1 MKLKLFRSTEFAE
14 SSLFVPF
21 KQRMSAHPA
30 WVSLLA
36 SLWLATACNAALWQ
50 ELVRVSE
57 LNQTSPLWSA
67 VRLVVIMAASL
78 FAVFS
83 ILSSRRLLKPLIT
96 LLFIVAALCCHLML
110 NAHQV
115 IDSGLITRAF
125 NKNPLSVA
133 SFMSWQ
139 LWATLFI
146 LAFVPSILLWRTPVR
161 RLSPVHYLMQSCGL
175 AVAACVVILVMLVLS
190 SPDLSELVRAQPQLR
205 QMTNPFGPLQALA
218 EVAKTRL
225 TP

>member
-1 MKLKLFRSTEFAE
+1 
-14 SSLFVPF
+14 
-21 KQRMSAHPA
+21 
-30 WVSLLA
+30 
-36 SLWLATACNAALWQ
+36 
-50 ELVRVSE
+50 
-57 LNQTSPLWSA
+57 
-67 VRLVVIMAASL
+67 
-78 FAVFS
+78 
-83 ILSSRRLLKPLIT
+83 
-96 LLFIVAALCCHLML
+96 ML
-110 NAHQV
+110 NEHLV
-115 IDSGLITRAF
+115 IDSGLITRAL

-146 LAFVPSILLWRTPVR
+146 LALVPSVLLWRTPVR
-161 RLSPVHYLMQSCGL
+161 RLSPVHYLLQNGGF

-205 QMTNPFGPLQALA
+205 QMTNPFGPAQALA